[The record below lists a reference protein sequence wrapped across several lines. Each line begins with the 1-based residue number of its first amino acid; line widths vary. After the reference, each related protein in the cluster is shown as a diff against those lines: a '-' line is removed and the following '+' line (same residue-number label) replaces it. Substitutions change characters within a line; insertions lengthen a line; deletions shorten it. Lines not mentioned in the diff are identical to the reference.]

1 MKKNFNSKSKN
12 SQILK
17 FKMKDYKKNV
27 DKFRAKKTILTRIY
41 REFRKSLMI
50 VKHILMQ

>member
-1 MKKNFNSKSKN
+1 MNTNFNSKSNN
-12 SQILK
+12 SQIPN
-17 FKMKDYKKNV
+17 FKMKHSKKSV